1 MGRHLIKFLKSK
13 LIFKNRLSSSKL
25 IRKIKI
31 FSNNILIEDQICNV
45 ENNDLFRA
53 PRSSKR
59 HVASA
64 DCFHDEDLSP
74 RPSFNE
80 KRTMQENIILIKTEY
95 SLED

>member
-1 MGRHLIKFLKSK
+1 MVCFAYKDLEAIENKIL
-13 LIFKNRLSSSKL
+13 FKIDSE
-25 IRKIKI
+25 II
-31 FSNNILIEDQICNV
+31 
-45 ENNDLFRA
+45 FRA

-74 RPSFNE
+74 KPSFNE